1 MANAVKYLSGR
12 KKMAKIEPQTTKEH
26 IANIYNK
33 IEQLETNHIYH
44 LQKDV
49 KKLNYILITIG
60 FMVAS
65 QFIAMIITVLG

>member
-1 MANAVKYLSGR
+1 
-12 KKMAKIEPQTTKEH
+12 MAKIESQTTKEH

-65 QFIAMIITVLG
+65 QFIAMILKVLG